1 MALALGVGRLER
13 AHRGGGGR
21 GDARGQGRGED
32 ELRRVGA
39 HRVDER
45 RRAGDVAAEPAEA
58 LGERAFDDVEFAHQ
72 AFALGDAAAARAVHA
87 DRMDLVDIGHRAI
100 FLGQRDDRGD
110 RRDVAVHRI
119 EALEHD
125 QLGALDRLGGEQL
138 FEMGDVVVAPDLLVA
153 AGAPDALDHRIVVE
167 RVGEDEAIRQ
177 QAGDGRDAGEIGDPA
192 RGEDERRLLAV
203 QVGELALEHDDRMMG
218 AGDVAG
224 AAGAGAVGARRLD
237 ARLDDV
243 GVDAHAEIV
252 VRAPDGDRTRR
263 VLFARRAPHGRGGSG
278 RRRAR
283 GRRRRDSALR
293 FSGVR
298 SLPQNDADNPSVV
311 DPSSRPPGGR
321 RRSPRHLP

>member
-1 MALALGVGRLER
+1 MTSSL
-13 AHRGGGGR
+13 
-21 GDARGQGRGED
+21 
-32 ELRRVGA
+32 
-39 HRVDER
+39 
-45 RRAGDVAAEPAEA
+45 
-58 LGERAFDDVEFAHQ
+58 AHQ

-100 FLGQRDDRGD
+100 FLRHGDDLGD

-125 QLGALDRLGGEQL
+125 QLGALAIGSAASSC
-138 FEMGDVVVAPDLLVA
+138 FEMGDVVVTPDLLVA
-153 AGAPDALDHRIVVE
+153 ARAPDALDHRIVVE

-203 QVGELALEHDDRMMG
+203 QIGELALQHDDRMMG
-218 AGDVAG
+218 AGNVAG

-263 VLFARRAPHGRGGSG
+263 VLFARRAP
-278 RRRAR
+278 
-283 GRRRRDSALR
+283 
-293 FSGVR
+293 
-298 SLPQNDADNPSVV
+298 
-311 DPSSRPPGGR
+311 
-321 RRSPRHLP
+321 